1 MSDQETTP
9 AVGEHADADAH
20 ATPGH
25 DAAAPHDDGGHGGH
39 GGTALGPID
48 WRRYAYGLL
57 GAVMG
62 LVVAAVM
69 AVTTGY
75 VTL

>member
-1 MSDQETTP
+1 MSDQETSP
-9 AVGEHADADAH
+9 AVEEHADADAH
-20 ATPGH
+20 AAPGPGAADPHH
-25 DAAAPHDDGGHGGH
+25 DAGHGGH
-39 GGTALGPID
+39 GGPPLGPID
-48 WRRYAYGLL
+48 WRRNGAGLL